1 MPKIRTLDL
10 FSGIGGHALALRDVA
25 KPVAYCEIDPFSNSV
40 LLARMEDGQLP
51 KAPVFDD
58 VRTLNGKQL
67 QGRPT
72 MITASFLCQ
81 DVSIVRPGKKLGIKG
96 NKSGLYFQILRLVD
110 ELADIDTVL
119 MENSPNIRNV
129 ADGLK
134 RIESDFKKRG
144 FKVISGTF
152 AASDVGARHIRR
164 RWYCLAVRPGAE
176 SPKIL
181 SSMSHPYVHNFV
193 RLERS
198 LPRLAQKTDGYTERI
213 QALVNAVV
221 PQVVTLA
228 LRVLSN
234 HALYGGDKM
243 VTDLDREWD
252 DDTVNRVKYP
262 LLEIPDKR
270 VTSMWPTP
278 VHSKGALYVTI
289 NPVDKWNQN
298 HHNFATRVFHDR
310 LTLEKYGDD
319 IISLRGTHT
328 VNPTWTEALMGFPKN
343 WTKS

>member
-1 MPKIRTLDL
+1 
-10 FSGIGGHALALRDVA
+10 
-25 KPVAYCEIDPFSNSV
+25 
-40 LLARMEDGQLP
+40 
-51 KAPVFDD
+51 
-58 VRTLNGKQL
+58 
-67 QGRPT
+67 
-72 MITASFLCQ
+72 
-81 DVSIVRPGKKLGIKG
+81 
-96 NKSGLYFQILRLVD
+96 
-110 ELADIDTVL
+110 
-119 MENSPNIRNV
+119 
-129 ADGLK
+129 
-134 RIESDFKKRG
+134 
-144 FKVISGTF
+144 
-152 AASDVGARHIRR
+152 
-164 RWYCLAVRPGAE
+164 
-176 SPKIL
+176 
-181 SSMSHPYVHNFV
+181 MSHPYVHNFV

-198 LPRLAQKTDGYTERI
+198 LPRLAKKTDGYTERI
-213 QALVNAVV
+213 QALGNAVV

-270 VTSMWPTP
+270 LTSMWPTP